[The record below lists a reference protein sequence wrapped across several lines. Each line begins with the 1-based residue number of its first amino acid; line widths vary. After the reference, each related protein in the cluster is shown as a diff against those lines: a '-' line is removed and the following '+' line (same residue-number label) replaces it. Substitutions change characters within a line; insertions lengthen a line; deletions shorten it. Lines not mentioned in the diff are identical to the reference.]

1 MASRETHLRSLSK
14 AVGWRLIALFF
25 TTIIAW
31 WMTGSLSLGL
41 GIGFGDFF
49 VKIAG
54 MYLYERVWQ
63 RIKFGVADEE
73 TVASEGEGI

>member
-1 MASRETHLRSLSK
+1 MATRETHLRSLSK

-31 WMTGSLSLGL
+31 QVTGSIRLGL

-63 RIKFGVADEE
+63 WTRFGVADTE
-73 TVASEGEGI
+73 TVTSKGEGI